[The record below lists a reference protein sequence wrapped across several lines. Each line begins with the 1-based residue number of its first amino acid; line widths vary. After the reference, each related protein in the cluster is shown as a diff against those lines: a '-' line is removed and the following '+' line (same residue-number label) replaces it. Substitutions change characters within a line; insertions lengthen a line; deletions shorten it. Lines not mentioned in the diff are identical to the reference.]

1 MYPYTS
7 CVAGGNFVE
16 VVEPALSIHGLYV
29 IFFMMITV
37 FSAFFVSA
45 ILLTIFMDTYAGVS
59 DDNLTPSQRRKWA
72 CLTLVHILWSRTI
85 CSPDDV
91 HGNGQKVKLTGSIKA
106 AIKAMDMD
114 GDGQVDKEEFLAA
127 GGSDADW
134 NRLDVDG
141 DGVLTEEEL
150 QANEELA
157 PLAFEQLMLQSHQFS
172 EMARQWMPMAH
183 DLLSASINL
192 LCERPQE
199 SCSGHYR
206 YEVAALHWQQCAA
219 SFSWD
224 PSIAPLHK
232 NVSRNLLNI
241 VDLDSIVGT
250 QPISSAV
257 RDEFVHACEQVT
269 FTTCDAHCCFRAN
282 RESVLVR
289 MLVQTG
295 LCKDSYDEQL
305 AFVRSVLGDIS
316 NEDAHAHLYNTGVPL
331 LTVDSS
337 DSDDSIKN
345 VLSTALKINAVQ
357 CDRPEVLIPQ
367 DPLSIGGN
375 GHVQNVLQACN
386 VLQLVHEMYQI
397 DSASQDPITQNVSAL
412 ISLVH
417 MQIWRLRL
425 LFDGLDINKDGG
437 LQLVEFEKLW
447 CFNIVSTRLAM
458 STLLQKEAEHMLT
471 TIEIESLE
479 QDLAGMLAA
488 LVESP

>member
-172 EMARQWMPMAH
+172 EMADQWMPMAH

-199 SCSGHYR
+199 SCSGRYR
-206 YEVAALHWQQCAA
+206 YEVAALATVCCKLQLGPQYRTLAQECLPKLA
-219 SFSWD
+219 
-224 PSIAPLHK
+224 
-232 NVSRNLLNI
+232 V

-250 QPISSAV
+250 QTISSAV

-337 DSDDSIKN
+337 DSVDSIKN

-357 CDRPEVLIPQ
+357 CERPEVLIRQ

-375 GHVQNVLQACN
+375 GHVQNVLQACE

-488 LVESP
+488 LAESP